1 MFDALIYLT
10 DPAYEPD
17 IQQIFENEKC
27 KVIIIDDLDNL
38 VSACEQEFID
48 IAMVWPSQYE
58 RVADVQTLL
67 NNSNFA
73 YIPVVAV
80 TTSPEETKKKKKLPV
95 ADVLQTPLLSDI
107 FFQRLRNVLEDVSIF
122 TSETDGLNWEGSIEE
137 YNLLD
142 LIPMIEKNSR
152 DAELQLHYK
161 TFNGTVS
168 FFEGNVI
175 DAEFHHLK
183 GMPALEKLALLASGH
198 FRTTISRR
206 TDLSDHIGLNNQS
219 ITLQLLE
226 QQFSVEELSAELSE
240 YTENIRTNPFVTFEN
255 ASPIHKKIIDLC
267 QEPKSVLDVLLLLEE
282 NVVETLKA
290 VKELFQLSKLDYQF
304 TVERA
309 IRDEEE
315 RSGLDRFF
323 SIFKKKDQ
331 PEIIDYSR
339 YQKTEPEEKTPE
351 LNIPLPVLSA
361 ATQQKLQD
369 KLKGLSQ

>member
-80 TTSPEETKKKKKLPV
+80 TTSPEETRKIQKLPV

-226 QQFSVEELSAELSE
+226 QQFSVEELSAELPG

>member
-80 TTSPEETKKKKKLPV
+80 TTSPEETRKIQKLPV

-226 QQFSVEELSAELSE
+226 QQFSVEELSAELPG

-323 SIFKKKDQ
+323 QTSYPTAIC
-331 PEIIDYSR
+331 
-339 YQKTEPEEKTPE
+339 
-351 LNIPLPVLSA
+351 
-361 ATQQKLQD
+361 
-369 KLKGLSQ
+369 

>member
-10 DPAYEPD
+10 DPAFEPD

-48 IAMVWPSQYE
+48 IAMVWPAQYE
-58 RVADVQTLL
+58 RVADLQTLL

-80 TTSPEETKKKKKLPV
+80 TTSPDDTRKIQKLPV

-198 FRTTISRR
+198 FRTSISRR

-226 QQFSVEELSAELSE
+226 QQFSVEELSAELPG

-339 YQKTEPEEKTPE
+339 YQKTETEEKAPE
-351 LNIPLPVLSA
+351 LNIPLPVISA
-361 ATQQKLQD
+361 AAQQKLQE

>member
-80 TTSPEETKKKKKLPV
+80 TTSSDDTRKIQKLPV

-226 QQFSVEELSAELSE
+226 QQFSVEELSAELPG

-361 ATQQKLQD
+361 ATQQKLQE

>member
-80 TTSPEETKKKKKLPV
+80 TTSPEETRKIQKLPV

-226 QQFSVEELSAELSE
+226 QQFSVEELSAELPG

-339 YQKTEPEEKTPE
+339 YQKTEPEEKNPE

>member
-80 TTSPEETKKKKKLPV
+80 TTSPEETRKIQKLPV

-226 QQFSVEELSAELSE
+226 QQFSVEELSAELPG

-361 ATQQKLQD
+361 ATQQKLQE

>member
-80 TTSPEETKKKKKLPV
+80 TTSPEETRKIQKLPV

-226 QQFSVEELSAELSE
+226 QQFSVEELSAELPG

-255 ASPIHKKIIDLC
+255 ASLIHKKIIDLC